1 MNISNSAIARRKQ
14 FLNMSSS
21 LGTAQTCP
29 LMSIIIPRVKKS
41 KSFLQRVLIYLLMA
55 LKNDVLEQEKSSL
68 FPLKNIGKIF

>member
-1 MNISNSAIARRKQ
+1 
-14 FLNMSSS
+14 
-21 LGTAQTCP
+21 
-29 LMSIIIPRVKKS
+29 VKKS